1 MFNQSVGKFAQPTLT
16 KFGNITSRKM
26 REVSPEEWTQP
37 SLDDNVVSNM
47 NNAVPIWEILNITE
61 DEYKIQY
68 TVTPITTTLQ
78 DKLAVDELQETKEIS
93 DAILKENA
101 NECGSE

>member
-1 MFNQSVGKFAQPTLT
+1 MSNQSVGKFAQPTLT

-26 REVSPEEWTQP
+26 REVSPEEWCDS
-37 SLDDNVVSNM
+37 SLDDGNVVSSL
-47 NNAVPIWEILNITE
+47 NNAFPIWQILNITE
-61 DEYKIQY
+61 EEYKIQY

-101 NECGSE
+101 NEC